1 MAISERR
8 MTLAEFLQLP
18 EVKPALEL
26 VAGRVLEK
34 VSPKAVH
41 GKLQLR
47 LGSFVDRFAEPRKL
61 ASAFTETRV
70 TFAGNSV
77 VPDVVVYRWH
87 RIQCDANGEILDDFT
102 TPPDIA
108 IEIVSP
114 GQSIRGQHERCRWYV
129 DNGVEIA
136 LCVNPRPRTR
146 SVTLFRAGCE
156 PITLTGHDRI
166 DLDSVLPGFEL
177 TVATLFAAL
186 RP

>member
-8 MTLAEFLQLP
+8 MTLDEFLKLP

-41 GKLQLR
+41 GRLQLG
-47 LGSFVDRFAEPRKL
+47 LGSHIDGFGGPRKL
-61 ASAFTETRV
+61 AMAFTETRV
-70 TFAGNSV
+70 SFAGDLL

-87 RIQCDANGEILDDFT
+87 RIQCDADGEIVDDFT
-102 TPPDIA
+102 TSPDIA

-114 GQSIRGQHERCRWYV
+114 GQSVRGQHERCQWYV

-136 LCVNPRPRTR
+136 LCVNPRPRRR
-146 SVTLFRAGCE
+146 SVTLFRAGSE
-156 PITLTGHDRI
+156 AIVLTGNDRI
-166 DLDSVLPGFEL
+166 PLDSVLPGFEL
-177 TVATLFAAL
+177 TVAALFAVL

>member
-8 MTLAEFLQLP
+8 MTLEEFLQLP

-26 VAGRVLEK
+26 VAGRVSQK

-41 GKLQLR
+41 GKLQGTLAR
-47 LGSFVDRFAEPRKL
+47 LFDNFALPRKL

-70 TFAGNSV
+70 TFAGDSL

-87 RIQCDANGEILDDFT
+87 RIQCDADGEIVDDFT
-102 TPPDIA
+102 TPPDLA

-114 GQSIRGQHERCRWYV
+114 GQSVRGQHERCRWYV

-136 LCVNPRPRTR
+136 LCVNPRPRRR
-146 SVTLFRAGCE
+146 SVTLFRAGDE
-156 PITLTGHDRI
+156 PIVLTGDDRI
-166 DLDSVLPGFEL
+166 PLDSVLPGFEL
-177 TVATLFAAL
+177 TVAALFAAL